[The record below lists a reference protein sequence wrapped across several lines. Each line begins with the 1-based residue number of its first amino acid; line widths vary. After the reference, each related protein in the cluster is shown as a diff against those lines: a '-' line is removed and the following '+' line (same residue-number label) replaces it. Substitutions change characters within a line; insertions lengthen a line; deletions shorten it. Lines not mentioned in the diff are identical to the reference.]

1 MKKIWK
7 GKNKKTENL
16 ENVVDVAYTQHNL
29 KENKT
34 IIHNVGAHCNVPVK
48 MNNKLKRTRII
59 VPLIVMLVLI
69 CIIAVICVGEP
80 FGRPSETAEINRNVE
95 QNEGQILAETTTLTT
110 GQTYTVPEDGLYKI
124 EMYGGNGANLKLK
137 DGTIIPGYKGKKAT
151 FHVRLYEKSVLN
163 TVREKASDEVQITM
177 SDGCDVDATSWV
189 REAFM
194 GSDGVS
200 LELMDEGKILTASGA
215 PGLARDTNIFWCPVC
230 GDWYALPNR
239 GNSPGY
245 SFTASYKGAKLT
257 NIEYGKWAIPACDC
271 QGDATYGYSYR
282 AHLVRRWWW

>member
-34 IIHNVGAHCNVPVK
+34 ITHNVGAHCNVPVK

-59 VPLIVMLVLI
+59 VPLIVVLVLI

-80 FGRPSETAEINRNVE
+80 FGRPHENAEINRDFE

-124 EMYGGNGANLKLK
+124 EMYGGNGSDLNLK
-137 DGTIIPGYKGKKAT
+137 DGTIIPGYKGKKVT
-151 FHVRLYEKSVLN
+151 SYVRLHEKSVLS
-163 TVREKASDEVQITM
+163 TVIENASDEVTLPEDCETDVPNWIVEPMKGASGLTLVL
-177 SDGCDVDATSWV
+177 DGDSN
-189 REAFM
+189 
-194 GSDGVS
+194 
-200 LELMDEGKILTASGA
+200 LLTVSGA
-215 PGLARDTNIFWCPVC
+215 PGMSSQGAVCMDCGLWQNFTMRFNPRYFEHREFFECENCP
-230 GDWYALPNR
+230 NKR
-239 GNSPGY
+239 G
-245 SFTASYKGAKLT
+245 
-257 NIEYGKWAIPACDC
+257 C
-271 QGDATYGYSYR
+271 
-282 AHLVRRWWW
+282 